1 MTGSIV
7 LVALGMTLAATPS
20 TAPFGAVA
28 TAPLERG
35 SLALYGMGG
44 YPELR
49 AGFREGMRGYEIGA
63 EVGLDVRL
71 FKLYG
76 MVGARLAALQTSR
89 LRVSV
94 DGQVGGFASSGA
106 RWAEPLNEPGA
117 GLRLQLGGTLTYKTD
132 WPLALTASLK
142 APLEVPLGD
151 TGTTRFGLMLGG
163 AAEVALTHEYFVTF
177 GGGFGPEL
185 RRQLS
190 RGESATHLAVE
201 AMVGFGYR
209 MF

>member
-7 LVALGMTLAATPS
+7 LVALGMSLAASPS
-20 TAPFGAVA
+20 AAPFGAVA

-49 AGFREGMRGYEIGA
+49 AGFREGMHGYEIGGEA
-63 EVGLDVRL
+63 GLDLRL
-71 FKLYG
+71 FKFYG
-76 MVGARLAALQTSR
+76 VLGARLAALQSSR
-89 LRVSV
+89 LRVSI
-94 DGQVGGFASSGA
+94 DAQGGGFASSGA
-106 RWAEPLNEPGA
+106 RWAEPLNERGA
-117 GLRLQLGGTLTYKTD
+117 GLRLLLGSTLTYKTD

-142 APLEVPLGD
+142 APLEVPLGE
-151 TGTTRFGLMLGG
+151 TGTTRLGLILGG
-163 AAEVALTHEYFVTF
+163 AAEIAIAPEYFLTF
-177 GGGFGPEL
+177 GGGFGPEF

-190 RGESATHLAVE
+190 RGESGTWLAVE